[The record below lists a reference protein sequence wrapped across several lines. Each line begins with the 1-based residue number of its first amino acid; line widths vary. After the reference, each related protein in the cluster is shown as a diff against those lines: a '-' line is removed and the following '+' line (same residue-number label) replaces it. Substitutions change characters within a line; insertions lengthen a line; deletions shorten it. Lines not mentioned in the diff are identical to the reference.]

1 MSSKDGCDAPSQA
14 QDASTSSLDD
24 LLRQVEA
31 ATGPDREIDRL
42 IAIWQYPEL
51 ALWPATDD
59 GGWASPMWGKI
70 RPADAY
76 TASVDAALALV
87 ERAGDGYRL
96 YSVDASIPGR
106 FSVVLKGP
114 DRLWPADED
123 SEACVAPGWERG
135 ASASL
140 PLALC
145 AALLRALQQK
155 AQDHA

>member
-1 MSSKDGCDAPSQA
+1 MQGE
-14 QDASTSSLDD
+14 D
-24 LLRQVEA
+24 LSELLARVEA
-31 ATGPDREIDRL
+31 ATEPDREIDCA
-42 IAIWQYPEL
+42 IAV
-51 ALWPATDD
+51 TVD
-59 GGWASPMWGKI
+59 GHFIDGKDFRGRPIYCRRDPDGAITSPGQGHDMLV
-70 RPADAY
+70 RRY

-123 SEACVAPGWERG
+123 SEACVAPGWESG

-145 AALLRALQQK
+145 AALLRSQGSE
-155 AQDHA
+155 